1 MGKTIGNYE
10 IIEELGRGT
19 FTRSYKVRDTKL
31 NRICVMRI
39 LEKDAFPAEV
49 YENARKRFNDE
60 AISVAKLHHGS
71 IIKIFDYGECS
82 DGPYIITEYAE
93 GGSLAQRMGQPLPEE
108 EAASLMSAIA
118 DALSYANSHGIV
130 HGDIKPSNILFRRD
144 GSPFLTDFGVADM
157 LGERD
162 ESGRTLA
169 ETGMNTGSAAYTAP
183 EQSRGEQTGERAD
196 QYSLGVIF
204 YELLTGHKPF
214 NGENPMEILLK
225 QQSGSFRDPKQD
237 RISLSDK
244 TMQVLNR
251 SLSAAPE
258 ERFDTISD
266 FSTVL
271 QDISAMKSEAK
282 QKKPA
287 GRKIVTAVLA
297 GILLFAAAAFVLF
310 RSGLIPGGSPAP
322 TAPLP
327 TGTAA
332 NVLQS
337 VPTETALPMETDSTS
352 LNALPAAADTLTP
365 TAASTQTPTAAEK
378 AAPTATDT
386 ATPTATDTLTP
397 TATDTHTPTA
407 TETYTPTPT
416 DTATFTP
423 TATDTFTP
431 TATETYTPTATD
443 THTPTATET
452 NTPTPTDTA
461 TFTPTATDTST
472 PTPTATDTL
481 TPTATATATE
491 IPTATPVS
499 YAIGYGS
506 SFYTLDDF
514 WRGLPENSGRV
525 RLLLDN
531 IKQLDGFISVPEDKV
546 ITELILDAENRHT
559 VVCSGTRLYANGIP
573 LTVGKNLNL
582 AGMTIFGGTYAVG
595 NTDRTIE
602 TASVTLYGS
611 AANIYAGGEVRGEGS
626 YQGSSTVGSAKTAI
640 FGTVTGN
647 VYGGGCAAGEG
658 SVSHVEESS
667 LYLDKWGRVG
677 GTLYYGGRA
686 GSVCPGG
693 GDSCGMDHGTVTL
706 GSVEADI
713 RGEVQ
718 KGVNRGSYSSPAAEP
733 DLSVVYAPYFDFS
746 ETEASQDQEE
756 APEPVWQEMLLAWG
770 QECADLTCAMTKI
783 APETTDL
790 LLKIGYNFNENFSVT
805 LPNEGNALRQVTIDA
820 DIPVTVN
827 MQNLSIYANGVKLV
841 ITANVTLQNSVIYAG
856 GKSDSGRN
864 HKESAELVIAGTV
877 GTVYA
882 GGGVG
887 CPGCSAGV
895 GESTVTI
902 SGYVMNSVYGGGYA
916 VEKGARAENGT
927 TTLILTKTSRVR
939 QNLYLGGQAVNYCDP
954 LKRGTPEECDHS
966 GTVSVGTVK
975 AAVYGEVTGDIIE
988 GGVGT
993 EGALST
999 VGELIYIEAPEAEM
1013 MDRSDPQILRVGDYE
1028 AHRTLQHALQSVR
1041 YPGGDV
1047 TIELC
1052 GKVTAAEDVVIPDN
1066 KALRSIRFVSD
1077 RENAVRIIDL
1087 GGRMLFANGIP
1098 LTIGKDITVINGQVL
1113 AGGKSAGG
1121 RTEIREA
1128 ALTIEGTIQNNVY
1141 GGGAANCVSS
1151 LSESCSSD
1159 VGDSQIL
1166 ISGTVQGNVYL
1177 GGYTLGG
1184 GSKAALSGTS
1194 RITMTNS
1201 ALVRGNLYFGGNAQ
1215 SGRNAE
1221 LSDYCEYNKLQMG
1234 ICSPENL
1241 NRAVTV
1247 NRAEAAL
1254 YGTVLGTVFRSGQ
1267 NGSEGTLSLLN
1278 EYAFVET
1285 DPAVMNLSDPQEL
1298 RIGPG
1303 EVLGTLPQALE
1314 NIRYSENGTDVIL
1327 VLTGNQYLTDNIEL
1341 PSEKNIRSLLIATDR
1356 PGANRT
1362 VDLADKSLFACGVP
1376 LTVGENIFMTNA
1388 NVYAGCPLQVETE
1401 EDAVQ
1406 DPRKSVSVDEAKVT
1420 VLGTVGNLYA
1430 GGRAAGSRI
1439 GSLVGRCEL
1448 DIQGTVQRNVYG
1460 GGTAINSGHAAV
1472 GETLIRLGPDAKVNA
1487 NIYCG
1492 GYAEITKE
1500 KGIYE
1505 ADSLSEVGTV
1515 TIIDEGNFDPEH
1527 IFPHGLNGAGGVTEV
1542 GEVKSNR

>member
-49 YENARKRFNDE
+49 YDNARKRFNEE

-71 IIKIFDYGECS
+71 IIKIFDYGECD

-93 GGSLAQRMGQPLPEE
+93 GGSLAERIGKPLPEE

-183 EQSRGEQTGERAD
+183 EQSRGEQTGEQAD

-214 NGENPMEILLK
+214 RGENPMEILLK

-251 SLSAAPE
+251 SLAAAPE

-271 QDISAMKSEAK
+271 QDISAMKTREK

-287 GRKIVTAVLA
+287 GRKIATAVFA
-297 GILLFAAAAFVLF
+297 GILLAAAAVFGLF
-310 RSGLIPGGSPAP
+310 KSGLIPGGSPAP
-322 TAPLP
+322 TALFP
-327 TGTAA
+327 TETAA
-332 NVLQS
+332 DVLQP
-337 VPTETALPMETDSTS
+337 VPTETALPTETDSVS
-352 LNALPAAADTLTP
+352 LSGLPAAADTLTP
-365 TAASTQTPTAAEK
+365 TVTCTQTS
-378 AAPTATDT
+378 
-386 ATPTATDTLTP
+386 TPTETFTP
-397 TATDTHTPTA
+397 TPTDTHTPTV
-407 TETYTPTPT
+407 TETDTPTPTNTATYTPT
-416 DTATFTP
+416 ATSTP
-423 TATDTFTP
+423 TTTD
-431 TATETYTPTATD
+431 TYTPTATD
-443 THTPTATET
+443 THTPSPTATET
-452 NTPTPTDTA
+452 DTPTPTPTDT
-461 TFTPTATDTST
+461 PTST
-472 PTPTATDTL
+472 PTATATDTL

-499 YAIGYGS
+499 YTIGYGS

-514 WRGLPENSGRV
+514 WRGLPVNSGRV

-531 IKQLDGFISVPEDKV
+531 IKQLDGFISVPEDKG
-546 ITELILDAENRHT
+546 ITELILDAEGRHT
-559 VVCSGTRLYANGIP
+559 IVCSGTRLYANGIP

-595 NTDRTIE
+595 NTDRTVG

-626 YQGSSTVGSAKTAI
+626 YQGSSTVESAKTAI
-640 FGTVTGN
+640 YGTVTGN

-658 SVSHVEESS
+658 SVSHVEKSS
-667 LYLDKWGRVG
+667 LYLDKWGKVS

-693 GDSCGMDHGTVTL
+693 GDSCGLDHGTVTM
-706 GSVEADI
+706 GSIEADI

-718 KGVNRGSYSSPAAEP
+718 KGVNRGSFSSPAAELA
-733 DLSVVYAPYFDFS
+733 LSADYAPYFDFS
-746 ETEASQDQEE
+746 ETEASQEQEE
-756 APEPVWQEMLLAWG
+756 APEPVYQEMLIAWG

-790 LLKIGYNFNENFSVT
+790 RLKIGYNFNENYSVT
-805 LPNEGNALRQVTIDA
+805 LPNDGNALRQVTIDA
-820 DIPVTVN
+820 DTPVTVN
-827 MQNLSIYANGVKLV
+827 MQNLSIYANGVKLT
-841 ITANVTLQNSVIYAG
+841 IGAGVTLQNSVIYAG
-856 GKSDSGRN
+856 GKSDSGRS

-927 TTLILTKTSRVR
+927 TTLILTNTSRIR

-999 VGELIYIEAPEAEM
+999 IGELIYIEAPEAEM

-1028 AHRTLQHALQSVR
+1028 AHRTLRHALQSIR

-1052 GKVTAAEDVVIPDN
+1052 GKAASAEDVVIPDN
-1066 KALRSIRFVSD
+1066 KAVRSVRLVSD
-1077 RENAVRIIDL
+1077 RENAVRTIDL

-1098 LTIGKDITVINGQVL
+1098 LTIGKDITVVNGQVL
-1113 AGGKSAGG
+1113 AGGKSAAG
-1121 RTEIREA
+1121 RTEVREGS
-1128 ALTIEGTIQNNVY
+1128 LTIEGTIQNNVY
-1141 GGGAANCVSS
+1141 GGGAANCISS

-1159 VGDSQIL
+1159 VGNSGIL

-1177 GGYTLGG
+1177 GGCTLGG
-1184 GSKAALSGTS
+1184 GSKASVSGTS
-1194 RITMTNS
+1194 RLTMTNS
-1201 ALVRGNLYFGGNAQ
+1201 ALIRGNLYFGGNAQ
-1215 SGRNAE
+1215 SSRNAE
-1221 LSDYCEYNKLQMG
+1221 LSDYCENNKLRMG

-1241 NRAVTV
+1241 NTAVTV

-1267 NGSEGTLSLLN
+1267 NGPEGTLSVLN
-1278 EYAFVET
+1278 EYAFIET

-1303 EVLGTLPQALE
+1303 ETCGTLPQALE

-1327 VLTGNQYLTDNIEL
+1327 ILTGNQYLSDNIEL
-1341 PSEKNIRSLLIATDR
+1341 PSEKNIRSLMIVTDR
-1356 PGANRT
+1356 TGVNRT
-1362 VDLADKSLFACGVP
+1362 VDLTDKSLFACGIP
-1376 LTVGENIFMTNA
+1376 LTVGENIFLTNA
-1388 NVYAGCPLQVETE
+1388 NVYAGCLLQSETG
-1401 EDAVQ
+1401 EDAMQ

-1420 VLGTVGNLYA
+1420 VLGSVGNLYA
-1430 GGRAAGSRI
+1430 GGRAAGSGI
-1439 GSLVGRCEL
+1439 ESLVGRCEL
-1448 DIQGTVQRNVYG
+1448 DIQGTVQRNVFG
-1460 GGTAINSGHAAV
+1460 GGTAINSGHTGV
-1472 GETLIRLGPDAKVNA
+1472 GETLIRLGPEAKVNA

-1500 KGIYE
+1500 KGIHE
-1505 ADSLSEVGTV
+1505 AESLSEAGTV
-1515 TIIDEGNFDPEH
+1515 TIIDGGNFDPEH
-1527 IFPHGLNGAGGVTEV
+1527 IFPHGLNGAGGVSTVEK
-1542 GEVKSNR
+1542 VKSNK

>member
-71 IIKIFDYGECS
+71 IIKIFDYGECD

-183 EQSRGEQTGERAD
+183 EQSRGEQTGEQAD

-214 NGENPMEILLK
+214 SGENPMEILLK

-251 SLSAAPE
+251 SLAAAPE
-258 ERFDTISD
+258 ERYDTISD

-271 QDISAMKSEAK
+271 QGISAMKSREK
-282 QKKPA
+282 KKKPA
-287 GRKIVTAVLA
+287 GPKLVTAVLA
-297 GILLFAAAAFVLF
+297 VILLFAAAVFGLF
-310 RSGLIPGGSPAP
+310 RSGLIPGGNPAP

-327 TGTAA
+327 SETAA
-332 NVLQS
+332 DVLQS
-337 VPTETALPMETDSTS
+337 VPTETAFPTETETI
-352 LNALPAAADTLTP
+352 LPAAADTLMPTLTCTQTETAVPTETDTP
-365 TAASTQTPTAAEK
+365 TPTDTVT
-378 AAPTATDT
+378 PTATDT
-386 ATPTATDTLTP
+386 HTPTATDTHTPTATETETPTPTDTATYTPTATDTFTPTATDTLTP
-397 TATDTHTPTA
+397 TATDTL
-407 TETYTPTPT
+407 
-416 DTATFTP
+416 
-423 TATDTFTP
+423 
-431 TATETYTPTATD
+431 
-443 THTPTATET
+443 
-452 NTPTPTDTA
+452 
-461 TFTPTATDTST
+461 TPTATDTST
-472 PTPTATDTL
+472 PTATETDTPTPTATSTPTAAATNTP

-499 YAIGYGS
+499 YSIGYGS

-514 WRGLPENSGRV
+514 WRGLPENSGPV

-531 IKQLDGFISVPEDKV
+531 TKQLDGFISIPEDKG
-546 ITELILDAENRHT
+546 ITELILDAEGRHT

-595 NTDRTIE
+595 NTDRTVE

-611 AANIYAGGEVRGEGS
+611 AGNVYAGGEVRGEGS

-640 FGTVTGN
+640 YGIVTGN

-667 LYLDKWGRVG
+667 LYLDKWGKVG

-693 GDSCGMDHGTVTL
+693 GDSCGLDHGTVTL

-718 KGVNRGSYSSPAAEP
+718 RGVNRGSYSSPASETG
-733 DLSVVYAPYFDFS
+733 LSVVYAPYFDFS

-790 LLKIGYNFNENFSVT
+790 LLKIGYNFNENYSVT

-820 DIPVTVN
+820 DTPVTVN
-827 MQNLSIYANGVKLV
+827 MQNLSIYANGVKLT
-841 ITANVTLQNSVIYAG
+841 IGANVTLQNSVIYAG

-877 GTVYA
+877 GSVYA

-916 VEKGARAENGT
+916 VEKDARAENGT
-927 TTLILTKTSRVR
+927 TTLILTKTSRIR

-954 LKRGTPEECDHS
+954 LKRGTPEECDHA

-988 GGVGT
+988 SGVGT

-999 VGELIYIEAPEAEM
+999 IGELIYIEAPETEM

-1028 AHRTLQHALQSVR
+1028 AHRTLQHALQSIR

-1052 GKVTAAEDVVIPDN
+1052 GKAVSAADVVIPDN

-1077 RENAVRIIDL
+1077 RENAVRTIDL

-1098 LTIGKDITVINGQVL
+1098 LTVGKDITIINGQVL
-1113 AGGKSAGG
+1113 AGGKSAAG

-1128 ALTIEGTIQNNVY
+1128 SLTIEGTIQNNVY
-1141 GGGAANCVSS
+1141 GGGAANCISS

-1194 RITMTNS
+1194 RLTMTNS

-1234 ICSPENL
+1234 ICSPDNL
-1241 NRAVTV
+1241 KTAVTV

-1267 NGSEGTLSLLN
+1267 NGPEGALSVLN

-1285 DPAVMNLSDPQEL
+1285 DPAVMNLSDPQEI

-1303 EVLGTLPQALE
+1303 ETIGTLPQALE
-1314 NIRYSENGTDVIL
+1314 NIRYSENGADVIL
-1327 VLTGNQYLTDNIEL
+1327 VLTGNQYLSDNIEL
-1341 PSEKNIRSLLIATDR
+1341 PSEKNIRSLLIMTDR

-1362 VDLADKSLFACGVP
+1362 VDLADKSLFACGIP
-1376 LTVGENIFMTNA
+1376 LTVGENIFLTNA
-1388 NVYAGCPLQVETE
+1388 NVYAGCLLQVETE

-1406 DPRKSVSVDEAKVT
+1406 DPRKSVSADGAKVT

-1430 GGRAAGSRI
+1430 GGRAAGSGI
-1439 GSLVGRCEL
+1439 ESLVSRCEL

-1460 GGTAINSGHAAV
+1460 GGTAINSGHTAV
-1472 GETLIRLGPDAKVNA
+1472 SETLIRLGPEAKVNA

-1515 TIIDEGNFDPEH
+1515 TIIDEGDFDPEH
-1527 IFPHGLNGAGGVTEV
+1527 IFPHGLNGAGGVSTVEKI
-1542 GEVKSNR
+1542 KSNK